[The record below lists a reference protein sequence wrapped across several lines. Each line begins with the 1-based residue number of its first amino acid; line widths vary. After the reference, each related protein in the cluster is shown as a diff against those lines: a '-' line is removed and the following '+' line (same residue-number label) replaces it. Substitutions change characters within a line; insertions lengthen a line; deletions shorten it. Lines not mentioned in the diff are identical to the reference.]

1 MTTVGLLT
9 AEEFA
14 RLPEE
19 RSRCSELVRGVI
31 VRVTPPRF
39 RHGFVTLN
47 FASELRQFVREHE
60 LGWVV
65 SNDSGVIT
73 ERDPD
78 TVRGPDIAYFSYQR
92 LPRDAVVELYPP
104 VLPELAIE
112 IKSPDD
118 RWAEIRLKVNEYL
131 RAGVT
136 VVCTVDYQARTVSMF
151 YSDKPSVTL
160 NENDEITLPEALPGF
175 CVLVRRLF
183 E

>member
-19 RSRCSELVRGVI
+19 RDRHSELVRGVI

-39 RHGFVTLN
+39 RHGYVASN
-47 FASELRQFVREHE
+47 FGFALQQFTRPRE

-65 SNDSGVIT
+65 CNDSGVIT

-92 LPRDAVVELYPP
+92 LPRDAEVDLYPP
-104 VLPELAIE
+104 VLPDLAVE
-112 IKSPDD
+112 IKSPRD
-118 RWAEIRLKVNEYL
+118 RWADIHAKVAEYL
-131 RAGVT
+131 AAGVT
-136 VVCTVDYQARTVSMF
+136 VVCVVDYELRTVSLF
-151 YSDKPSVTL
+151 YVDKPSITL
-160 NENDEITLPEALPGF
+160 NENDNLTLPEVLPGF
-175 CVLVRRLF
+175 CIPVRQLF